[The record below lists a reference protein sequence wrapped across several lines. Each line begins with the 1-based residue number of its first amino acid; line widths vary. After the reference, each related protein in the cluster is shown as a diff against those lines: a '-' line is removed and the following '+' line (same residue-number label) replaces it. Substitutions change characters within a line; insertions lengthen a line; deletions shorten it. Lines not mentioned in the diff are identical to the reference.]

1 MSLSWVRTALGLLL
15 ISGCGGGDNNVTNPP
30 ADQSFTLTVTGN
42 GTGSGRVISSAG
54 VSPIDCNL
62 AGTATPTGIC
72 SVTYPEGTV
81 VTLTVTPAA
90 GSGFDG
96 WDNDAASCGTNPS
109 CPLTVNANQTATA
122 RLSTSL

>member
-1 MSLSWVRTALGLLL
+1 MDANWLRTALGLLL
-15 ISGCGGGDNNVTNPP
+15 LSACGGGDNNVTNPP
-30 ADQSFTLTVTGN
+30 ASQSFTLTVTGD
-42 GTGSGRVISSAG
+42 GSGSGHVTSSAG

-90 GSGFDG
+90 GSTFDG
-96 WDNDAASCGTNPS
+96 WDGDAASCGTSPS
-109 CPLTVNANQTATA
+109 CPITINANQTATA
-122 RLSTSL
+122 RLSSSL